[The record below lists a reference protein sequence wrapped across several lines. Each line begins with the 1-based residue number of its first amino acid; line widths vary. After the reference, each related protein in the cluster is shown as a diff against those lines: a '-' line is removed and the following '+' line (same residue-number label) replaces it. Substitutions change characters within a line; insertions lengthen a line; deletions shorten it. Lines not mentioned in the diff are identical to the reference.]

1 MWDRC
6 RTFYQVSAGFMEFI
20 GDAERAG
27 RELGRGTEVLAQGGD
42 APGRQGFEVREHR
55 CQLDSS

>member
-1 MWDRC
+1 
-6 RTFYQVSAGFMEFI
+6 MEFI